1 MLLNK
6 KYTIKQSFE
15 AKILFS
21 EFSPKRLLTGIR
33 SHDITILLIELT
45 IGKNLAALFFREMSG
60 ACKGGLIYLRKLTV
74 GSPLIDALVHP
85 LSGSEISLRDLT
97 DRKKTAIF
105 FLRDAACVLT
115 QAYIQELIG
124 AQEHGP
130 QGHAYHRAGA
140 SSVLSPK
147 KIPYE
152 VICDSAGTLYTR
164 YGVGS
169 SPNREQLGDDSTMAC
184 IKNAYD
190 AGFVHGTDTGDPLR
204 LPALFLF
211 NRSGCAAMVHY
222 GVLGNDLPSAASLQ
236 EVLESLG

>member
-1 MLLNK
+1 M
-6 KYTIKQSFE
+6 
-15 AKILFS
+15 FS

-60 ACKGGLIYLRKLTV
+60 ACRGGLMYLQKLTV

-124 AQEHGP
+124 AQELFRRADT
-130 QGHAYHRAGA
+130 QVLIVVNASAAGA

-211 NRSGCAAMVHY
+211 NRSGCAAVVHY